1 MAEQIAMSMPTKI
14 IDKAVPSW
22 GKSRAYQEICPNE
35 SFFEAVW
42 SMRYIVLLRYVM
54 VWYGLCGVLHSGKLW
69 YVMSC
74 NLV

>member
-42 SMRYIVLLRYVM
+42 SMRVYCFVTVCYGM
-54 VWYGLCGVLHSGKLW
+54 VWSVWCVTFW
-69 YVMSC
+69 
-74 NLV
+74 